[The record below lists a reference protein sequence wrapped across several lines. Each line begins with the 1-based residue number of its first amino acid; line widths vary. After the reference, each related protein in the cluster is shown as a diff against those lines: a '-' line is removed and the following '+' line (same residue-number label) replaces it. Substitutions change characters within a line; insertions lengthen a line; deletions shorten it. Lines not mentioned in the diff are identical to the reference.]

1 MMNTY
6 GGNQEDRFED
16 ITQHSNGKLYCIA
29 PTTALIKIQDFGLQQ
44 LK

>member
-16 ITQHSNGKLYCIA
+16 ITQHSNGKFVLYWR
-29 PTTALIKIQDFGLQQ
+29 QQ
-44 LK
+44 QH